1 MTDGDGERKAQRMK
15 EGQRYIKMSLPG
27 GPKKSGHSVSS
38 NLKRPGFSR
47 RSLAPALKSEKIR
60 VPTRGWVG
68 GVGGGGGRVWRLH

>member
-60 VPTRGWVG
+60 APTRGVEVG
-68 GVGGGGGRVWRLH
+68 FGGCTDVLY